1 MMKAQTKKIH
11 LPIVFK
17 LVFLTSLLVVAVAL
31 TIAWKNSELFS
42 QISTDREE
50 SAAEM
55 ITSSKALE
63 VDAILESYVEK
74 LTMIAMDSSQ
84 KKILSGD
91 LSYFKLETIS
101 ENTLQFDLDNQTGK
115 QEPISEFRKSL
126 SSYQSYVNFIK
137 DGNVFISS
145 TGPMMKEPYLVVGTP
160 VAKENGTV
168 SHWAWGFFRVN
179 RLQASFEKSKN
190 LSIYLL
196 DQRGKVIVHPEEKMT
211 VEATDLSKNK
221 FISTVLNTEIRKKQ
235 QYQDEKLY
243 SYARSN
249 FGPMVMGE
257 IQHAIIL
264 APSKLAKDTS
274 YFILGIILSLS
285 FFFSVVFAQQLSKN
299 LEKLTDLAHRIAHGD
314 FDFQASEEIKS
325 KDEIGILAEA
335 FDDMTEGLR
344 ERDKIKNIFT
354 KFHGSVVTDTL
365 MDQEDLRKGK
375 MCEAI
380 VFFSDIRGFTD
391 FSQSR
396 SPEEVVS
403 MLNSYFEVMV
413 GIINKHGGVVDKFV
427 GDAIMAVWGAPNSTP
442 DDAKNAVKACIE
454 MRKALAVLN
463 QQRIEE
469 GHSPIMIGMGLHAGP
484 VVSGTIG
491 SNERLEYTVI
501 GDTVNTASRIES
513 STKAFGTDLLIS
525 EEVVKRIDDQYLL
538 TFAGSTKVKGKTE
551 PLKLA
556 KVNGYYD
563 EDLNPVIV
571 ATPYSQYEAED
582 SDKVKI
588 VA

>member
-1 MMKAQTKKIH
+1 MKATNFKFH

-17 LVFLTSLLVVAVAL
+17 LVFLTSLLVVAVAM

-50 SAAEM
+50 STAEM

-74 LTMIAMDSSQ
+74 LTTLSLDSNI
-84 KKILSGD
+84 KKTLTGD
-91 LSYFKLETIS
+91 LAYFKLDSTNP
-101 ENTLQFDLDNQTGK
+101 NTLQFELENTGSNK
-115 QEPISEFRKSL
+115 QPIEEFRKSL
-126 SSYQSYVNFIK
+126 LNYKANVAQIQNGTIFIT
-137 DGNVFISS
+137 N
-145 TGPMMKEPYLVVGTP
+145 TGTLMKEPYLLVGAP
-160 VAKENGTV
+160 VAKENGFVT
-168 SHWAWGFFRVN
+168 HWAWGFFRVN
-179 RLQASFEKSKN
+179 RIQASFEKSKN
-190 LSIYLL
+190 LTIYLL
-196 DQRGKVIVHPEEKMT
+196 DQSGRVIVHPEEQKT
-211 VEATDLSKNK
+211 VESTDLSGNK
-221 FISTVLNTEIRKKQ
+221 FISTVLNSEIRKKQ
-235 QYQDEKLY
+235 QYQDEVLY
-243 SYARSN
+243 SFAKSSY
-249 FGPMVMGE
+249 GPMVLAEMPQAS
-257 IQHAIIL
+257 IM
-264 APSKLAKDTS
+264 APSKLAKETS

-285 FFFSVVFAQQLSKN
+285 FFFSVVFAHTLSKN
-299 LEKLTDLAHRIAHGD
+299 LEKLKDFAHRIAQGD
-314 FDFQASEEIKS
+314 FEVEASKEIRS

-354 KFHGSVVTDTL
+354 KFHGSVITDTL

-375 MCEAI
+375 TCEAV

-396 SPEEVVS
+396 APEEVVS

-442 DDAKNAVKACIE
+442 EDAKNAVLACLE
-454 MRKALAVLN
+454 MRQALAEFN
-463 QQRIEE
+463 EKRIEE
-469 GHSPIMIGMGLHAGP
+469 GHSPIMMGMGLHAGP

-491 SNERLEYTVI
+491 SNDRLEYTVI
-501 GDTVNTASRIES
+501 GNTVNTASRIES

-525 EEVVKRIDDQYLL
+525 EEVVKRTEDMFLVS
-538 TFAGSTKVKGKTE
+538 FAGSTKVKGIDA

-556 KVNGYYD
+556 KVNGFYD
-563 EDLNPVIV
+563 EELNPTIV
-571 ATPYSQYEAED
+571 KTPYSEYESEE
-582 SDKVKI
+582 SDKVKV

>member
-1 MMKAQTKKIH
+1 MKGLKLKFH

-74 LTMIAMDSSQ
+74 LTTLSLDSNIN
-84 KKILSGD
+84 KKLNGD
-91 LSYFKLETIS
+91 LAYFKLDSTNQ
-101 ENTLQFDLDNQTGK
+101 NTLQFELENLGSNK
-115 QEPISEFRKSL
+115 QPIEEFRKSL
-126 SSYQSYVNFIK
+126 QAFKPQVAQIQNGNIFIT
-137 DGNVFISS
+137 S
-145 TGPMMKEPYLVVGTP
+145 TGSMMKEPYLLIGAP
-160 VAKENGTV
+160 VAKENGFVT
-168 SHWAWGFFRVN
+168 HWAWGYFRVN
-179 RLQASFEKSKN
+179 RIQSSFEKSKN
-190 LSIYLL
+190 LTIYLM
-196 DQRGKVIVHPEEKMT
+196 DQRGRIIVHPDEQKT
-211 VEATDLSKNK
+211 LDSTDLSSNK

-235 QYQDEKLY
+235 QYQDGILY
-243 SYARSN
+243 SAAKSAY
-249 FGPMVMGE
+249 GPMVLGE
-257 IQHAIIL
+257 MPQALIM

-274 YFILGIILSLS
+274 YFILGMILSLS
-285 FFFSVVFAQQLSKN
+285 FFFSVLFAHTLSKN
-299 LEKLTDLAHRIAHGD
+299 LEKLKDFAHRIAQGD
-314 FDFQASEEIKS
+314 FDVHASSEIRS

-354 KFHGSVVTDTL
+354 KFHGSVITDTL

-375 MCEAI
+375 TCDAV

-396 SPEEVVS
+396 APEEVVS

-427 GDAIMAVWGAPNSTP
+427 GDAIMAVWGAPNSSP
-442 DDAKNAVKACIE
+442 DDAKNAVLACLE
-454 MRKALAVLN
+454 MRKALSVLN
-463 QQRIEE
+463 EKRMED
-469 GHSPIMIGMGLHAGP
+469 GHTPIMMGMGLHAGQ

-491 SNERLEYTVI
+491 SNDRLEYTVI
-501 GDTVNTASRIES
+501 GDTVNTASRVES
-513 STKAFGTDLLIS
+513 STKSFGTDLLIS
-525 EEVVKRIDDQYLL
+525 EEVVKRTEDQFLIS
-538 TFAGSTKVKGKTE
+538 FAGSTKVKGKDA

-556 KVNGYYD
+556 KVNGHYD
-563 EDLNPVIV
+563 EELNPVIV
-571 ATPYSQYEAED
+571 KTPYSEYEAEQ

>member
-1 MMKAQTKKIH
+1 MKATNFKFH

-31 TIAWKNSELFS
+31 SIAWKNSELFS

-50 SAAEM
+50 STAEM
-55 ITSSKALE
+55 VTSSKALE

-74 LTMIAMDSSQ
+74 LTTLSLDSNI
-84 KKILSGD
+84 KKTLTGD
-91 LSYFKLETIS
+91 LAYFKLDSTNP
-101 ENTLQFDLDNQTGK
+101 NTLQFELENSGSNK
-115 QEPISEFRKSL
+115 QPIEEFRKSL
-126 SSYQSYVNFIK
+126 LSYKSSVAQIQNGTIFIT
-137 DGNVFISS
+137 N
-145 TGPMMKEPYLVVGTP
+145 TGTLMKEPYLLVGAP
-160 VAKENGTV
+160 VAKENGFVT
-168 SHWAWGFFRVN
+168 HWAWGFFRVN
-179 RLQASFEKSKN
+179 RLQASFEKSKD
-190 LSIYLL
+190 LMIYLL
-196 DQRGKVIVHPEEKMT
+196 DQSGHVIVHPEEEKT
-211 VEATDLSKNK
+211 VESTDLSTNK
-221 FISTVLNTEIRKKQ
+221 FIATVLNTEIRKKQ
-235 QYQDEKLY
+235 QYQDEVLY
-243 SYARSN
+243 SFAKSTY
-249 FGPMVMGE
+249 GPMVLAEMPQAS
-257 IQHAIIL
+257 IM

-285 FFFSVVFAQQLSKN
+285 FFFSVVFAHTLSKN
-299 LEKLTDLAHRIAHGD
+299 LEKLKDFAHRIAQGD
-314 FDFQASEEIKS
+314 FEVEASKEIRS

-354 KFHGSVVTDTL
+354 KFHGSVITDTL

-375 MCEAI
+375 TCEAV

-396 SPEEVVS
+396 APEEVVS

-442 DDAKNAVKACIE
+442 EDAKNAVLACLE
-454 MRKALAVLN
+454 MRKALAEFN
-463 QQRIEE
+463 EKRIEE
-469 GHSPIMIGMGLHAGP
+469 GHSPIMMGMGLHAGP

-491 SNERLEYTVI
+491 SNDRLEYTVI
-501 GDTVNTASRIES
+501 GNTVNTASRIES
-513 STKAFGTDLLIS
+513 STKAFGTDLLVS
-525 EEVVKRIDDQYLL
+525 EEVVRRTEDMFLVS
-538 TFAGSTKVKGKTE
+538 FAGSTKVKGIDA

-556 KVNGYYD
+556 KVNGFYD
-563 EDLNPVIV
+563 EELNPTIV
-571 ATPYSQYEAED
+571 KTPYSEYESED
-582 SDKVKI
+582 CDKVKV

>member
-1 MMKAQTKKIH
+1 MKGSNFKFH

-74 LTMIAMDSSQ
+74 LTTLSLDSNV
-84 KKILSGD
+84 KKNLTGD
-91 LSYFKLETIS
+91 LAYFKLDSTNP
-101 ENTLQFDLDNQTGK
+101 NTLQFELENTSNNK
-115 QEPISEFRKSL
+115 QPIEEFRKSL
-126 SSYQSYVNFIK
+126 QGFKPQIAQIQNGNIFIT
-137 DGNVFISS
+137 S
-145 TGPMMKEPYLVVGTP
+145 TGTMMKEPYLLIGAP
-160 VAKENGTV
+160 VAKENGFVT
-168 SHWAWGFFRVN
+168 HWAWGYFRVN
-179 RLQASFEKSKN
+179 RIQSSFEKSKN
-190 LSIYLL
+190 LTIYLM
-196 DQRGKVIVHPEEKMT
+196 DQRGRVIVHPDEQKTLES
-211 VEATDLSKNK
+211 TDLSSNK

-235 QYQDEKLY
+235 QYQDGILY
-243 SYARSN
+243 SSAKSVY
-249 FGPMVMGE
+249 GPMVMGE
-257 IQHAIIL
+257 MAQAAIM

-285 FFFSVVFAQQLSKN
+285 FFFSVLFAHTLSKN
-299 LEKLTDLAHRIAHGD
+299 LEKLKDFAHRIAQGD
-314 FDFQASEEIKS
+314 FDVQASKEIKS

-354 KFHGSVVTDTL
+354 KFHGSVITDTL

-375 MCEAI
+375 ICEAV

-427 GDAIMAVWGAPNSTP
+427 GDAIMAVWGAPNGTP
-442 DDAKNAVKACIE
+442 DDARNAVLACLE
-454 MRKALAVLN
+454 MRQALAELN
-463 QQRIEE
+463 ETRIEE
-469 GHSPIMIGMGLHAGP
+469 GHTAIMMGMGLHAGP

-491 SNERLEYTVI
+491 SNDRLEYTVI
-501 GDTVNTASRIES
+501 GNTVNTASRIET

-525 EEVVKRIDDQYLL
+525 EEVVKRTEDMFLVS
-538 TFAGSTKVKGKTE
+538 FAGSTKVKGIDA

-556 KVNGYYD
+556 KVNGFYD
-563 EDLNPVIV
+563 EELNPTIV
-571 ATPYSQYEAED
+571 KTPYSEYEAEV
-582 SDKVKI
+582 SDKIKV

>member
-1 MMKAQTKKIH
+1 MKGANFKFH

-74 LTMIAMDSSQ
+74 LTTLSLDSNV
-84 KKILSGD
+84 KKNLTGD
-91 LSYFKLETIS
+91 LAYFKLDSTNP
-101 ENTLQFDLDNQTGK
+101 NTLQFELENTSSNK
-115 QEPISEFRKSL
+115 QPIEEFRKSL
-126 SSYQSYVNFIK
+126 HNFKSQVAQIQNGNIFITSS
-137 DGNVFISS
+137 G
-145 TGPMMKEPYLVVGTP
+145 TMMKEPYLLIGAP
-160 VAKENGTV
+160 VAKENGFVT
-168 SHWAWGFFRVN
+168 HWAWGFFRVN
-179 RLQASFEKSKN
+179 RIQSSFEKSKN
-190 LSIYLL
+190 LTIYLM
-196 DQRGKVIVHPEEKMT
+196 DQRGHVIVHPDEQKTLES
-211 VEATDLSKNK
+211 TDLSSNK

-235 QYQDEKLY
+235 QYHDGILY
-243 SYARSN
+243 SSAKSVY
-249 FGPMVMGE
+249 GPMIMGE
-257 IQHAIIL
+257 MTQASIM

-274 YFILGIILSLS
+274 LFILGIILSLS
-285 FFFSVVFAQQLSKN
+285 FFFSVLFAHTLSKN
-299 LEKLTDLAHRIAHGD
+299 LEKLKDFAHRIAQGD
-314 FDFQASEEIKS
+314 FDVEASKEIKS

-335 FDDMTEGLR
+335 FDDMTQGLR

-354 KFHGSVVTDTL
+354 KFHGSVITDTL

-375 MCEAI
+375 TCEAV

-427 GDAIMAVWGAPNSTP
+427 GDAIMAVWGAPNGTP
-442 DDAKNAVKACIE
+442 EDARNAVLACLE
-454 MRKALAVLN
+454 MRQALAEFN
-463 QQRIEE
+463 QKRIEE
-469 GHSPIMIGMGLHAGP
+469 GHTPIKMGMGLHAGQ

-491 SNERLEYTVI
+491 SNDRLEYTVI

-525 EEVVKRIDDQYLL
+525 EEVVKRTEDQFLV
-538 TFAGSTKVKGKTE
+538 TFAGSTKVKGKDA

-556 KVNGYYD
+556 KVQGYYD
-563 EDLNPVIV
+563 EELNPTIV
-571 ATPYSQYEAED
+571 KTPYSEYEAED
-582 SDKVKI
+582 CDKVKV